1 MKHSQGLW
9 WRDIPPP
16 TPRCSFS
23 GTGPWETF
31 LALSVLSS
39 GHPVFHSISAISV
52 SFSEGLDGG
61 VQAGLSPGPVPAEL
75 GMR

>member
-16 TPRCSFS
+16 SRCSFS

-39 GHPVFHSISAISV
+39 GHPVFHSISAFQSALARV
-52 SFSEGLDGG
+52 WMVGFRQGCLQDWSQQSL
-61 VQAGLSPGPVPAEL
+61 A
-75 GMR
+75 